1 MEVYKIDIT
10 SWTASFR
17 YPNLISGMQPTLE
30 VPPISTVLGLI
41 NAAAGFYIEH
51 RELLLGYYFEY
62 EMQGED
68 LETIYQIS
76 SKDGKP
82 TNNAKSNVLLRK
94 FLVNNFLRIYTTDK
108 AIVDYLSQPYYPLL
122 LGRMNDLAT
131 VTHISGKEDLEE
143 IEFASL
149 IRGQVIPFKFH
160 LPGQIQALPTYFTN
174 DFPRKNI
181 GTEPFTIVSHKD
193 RSYGSSATGYRDIL
207 PSGRTVDIYF
217 HQLNFKNQLCCWPSR
232 KTERTIL
239 NRGR

>member
-41 NAAAGFYIEH
+41 NAAAGRYLQH
-51 RELLLGYYFEY
+51 TNLQLGYYFQY
-62 EMQGED
+62 EMEGED

-82 TNNAKSNVLLRK
+82 TNNAKSNIIYRK
-94 FLVNNFLRIYTTDK
+94 FLFNNFLRIYTPDK
-108 AIVDYLSQPYYPLL
+108 KIADYLSQPYFQLV

-131 VTHISGKEDLEE
+131 VEKISDKETLEE
-143 IEFASL
+143 IEDATE
-149 IRGQVIPFKFH
+149 IRGQVIPFKHH
-160 LPGQIQALPTYFTN
+160 LPGQIQALPKYFTN

-181 GTEPFTIVSHKD
+181 GTEPFSVI
-193 RSYGSSATGYRDIL
+193 GYKSKTFYTNVTAFRDIL
-207 PSGRTVDIYF
+207 PNGNPVDIFF
-217 HQLNFKNQLCCWPSR
+217 HELNFDSV
-232 KTERTIL
+232 
-239 NRGR
+239 